1 MYNFLQPFDFGRN
14 FFGDFD
20 SDMSNRD
27 RMLEEEKAY
36 TITITIPGF
45 NKDEIELYVEDG
57 VLKLN
62 AENKDRKY
70 TRSYA
75 LPDISNEEISA
86 KLENGILIVSIPK
99 REPVKKL
106 IKID

>member
-27 RMLEEEKAY
+27 RMLEEEKSY

-70 TRSYA
+70 TRYYS
-75 LPDISNEEISA
+75 LPDIYDEEISS
-86 KLENGILIVSIPK
+86 KLENVILIVSIPK

>member
-27 RMLEEEKAY
+27 RMLEEEKSY

-75 LPDISNEEISA
+75 LPDISDEEISA
-86 KLENGILIVSIPK
+86 KLLIVSIPK